1 MKKIA
6 LIAALAA
13 LCLPAFA
20 QKQMKPKSQKELQA
34 LQALFSATTPD
45 AKIKAADELVT
56 NFADT
61 DYKSVALQ
69 VEADA
74 YEAKN
79 QHEKAIVYAE
89 QALDADPKNFD
100 AMTLLANVY
109 SQTTRDSDLDKN
121 EKLAKADKYAND
133 ALAALKDAPKPNPQ
147 MTDEQWNQY
156 RGGAQAQAYVALGTS
171 NLVRKKYDDAKG
183 NYEKAYSLSPDPY
196 TLIRAGRAMMNAGR
210 YDDAI
215 AYDDKVISAA
225 NVDPNAKQIATNDKA
240 QVEKLKAAAKK

>member
-13 LCLPAFA
+13 LCVPAFA

-74 YEAKN
+74 YESKS

-100 AMTLLANVY
+100 AMTLLANIY
-109 SQTTRDSDLDKN
+109 GQTTRENDLDKN

-147 MTDEQWNQY
+147 MTDEQWMQY
-156 RGGAQAQAYVALGTS
+156 KGSAQAQAYVALGTS
-171 NLVRKKYDDAKG
+171 NLVRKKYDDAKA
-183 NYEKAYSLSPDPY
+183 NYEKAYALSPDPY
-196 TLIRAGRAMMNAGR
+196 TLVRAGRAMMTAGKF
-210 YDDAI
+210 DEAI
-215 AYDDKVISAA
+215 AFEDKVISSP
-225 NVDPNAKQIATNDKA
+225 NVDPQAKNIATKDKE
-240 QVEKLKAAAKK
+240 QSEKLKAAAKK